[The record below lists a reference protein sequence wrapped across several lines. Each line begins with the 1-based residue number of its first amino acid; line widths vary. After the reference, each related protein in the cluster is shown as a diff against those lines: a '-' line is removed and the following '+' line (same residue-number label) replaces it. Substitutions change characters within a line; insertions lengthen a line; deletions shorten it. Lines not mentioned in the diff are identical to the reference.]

1 MSTTVTPAAGGP
13 NTPKSSPS
21 TFDDKLN
28 IAKSSKVIADYLRQT
43 GKSAIT
49 KQELTQLANN
59 ASGKVPTD
67 VSDAAKYMERHPDV
81 FTAIETHDVAGA
93 DNLSGVWNF
102 DWAANGGLNG
112 TSTDAIAKMQDT
124 FDFAIA
130 KSAQITEIST
140 GKKPSWTRPSNGHKT
155 EPRVLSAK
163 IDGSRRN
170 HREPFP
176 VRLKLRHPW

>member
-1 MSTTVTPAAGGP
+1 MSTTVTPAGSGA
-13 NTPKSSPS
+13 NTPKASSS
-21 TFDDKLN
+21 AFDDKLN
-28 IAKSSKVIADYLRQT
+28 IAKSSKVIADYMRQT

-59 ASGKVPTD
+59 ASGKVPAE

-102 DWAANGGLNG
+102 DWAANGGMKG
-112 TSTDAIAKMQDT
+112 TATDAIAKMQDT

-140 GKKPSWTRPSNGHKT
+140 AKKAELDSTKQRPQN
-155 EPRVLSAK
+155 
-163 IDGSRRN
+163 
-170 HREPFP
+170 
-176 VRLKLRHPW
+176 